1 MTLDA
6 AIPVPKPSR
15 LAIVDGLR
23 GYALFGLFLVHMTGY
38 FELYNARPVPSL
50 VQDSVLWLFLG
61 KSFTLLAICFGFS
74 FFVMMDGAR
83 RCGQPFALRFAWRL
97 ALLFGIGWLHALI
110 YRGDII
116 VVLATAGFFLIP
128 FDVIR
133 STRLLLALA
142 ALLLLQPFLIVR
154 ILAGH
159 LGYAWALAD
168 PFFYNDG
175 GAMAPS
181 LFGSFGDLVQANFV
195 AGKISK
201 WSFYIETGRIVQILG
216 LYLIGLVLGR
226 ERFFA
231 EPERFR
237 WLRLWTL
244 IAAIVL
250 IFPLAYARDLTC
262 CHRNGPLYWTDVM
275 LSGWIDIAGMAIS
288 LLVFVQLWMWGS
300 GRILDRL
307 VPAGRMTLTLYIG
320 QSLVFV
326 PVYYGFGLHL
336 WDRITQI
343 ESLLLGLVSFAL
355 QLAFATWWFRIF
367 LYGPLEWLWRAA
379 TRLSFDIPFRRAKEP
394 LKRAAT

>member
-1 MTLDA
+1 MRAEGT
-6 AIPVPKPSR
+6 KPSR

-74 FFVMMDGAR
+74 FFIMMDGAR
-83 RCGQPFALRFAWRL
+83 RRGQPFALRFAWRL

-116 VVLATAGFFLIP
+116 VVLATAGFVLIP
-128 FDVIR
+128 FDFIK
-133 STRLLLALA
+133 STRLLLVLA
-142 ALLLLQPFLIVR
+142 AALLLQPFLMLR
-154 ILAGH
+154 ILAGQH
-159 LGYAWALAD
+159 GAAWALAD
-168 PFFYNDG
+168 PLFYNDG
-175 GAMAPS
+175 GAMGPS
-181 LFGSFGDLVQANFV
+181 LFGSFGDLVQANLV

-231 EPERFR
+231 EPERFSR
-237 WLRLWTL
+237 LRLWTL
-244 IAAIVL
+244 IIAVIA
-250 IFPLAYARDLTC
+250 IFPLGALRDIAC

-275 LSGWIDIAGMAIS
+275 LSGWIEIAGMTIS
-288 LLVFVQLWMWGS
+288 LLLFVQAWLWGLD
-300 GRILDRL
+300 RILARL

-326 PVYYGFGLHL
+326 PVYYGFGLHM
-336 WDRITQI
+336 WDRITQA
-343 ESLLLGLVSFAL
+343 EALLLGLVSFAL
-355 QLAFATWWFRIF
+355 QLAFATWWFRHF
-367 LYGPLEWLWRAA
+367 LYGPLEWIWRAA
-379 TRLSFDIPFRRAKEP
+379 TKLSLDVPFRRAKEP
-394 LKRAAT
+394 LKGSAT